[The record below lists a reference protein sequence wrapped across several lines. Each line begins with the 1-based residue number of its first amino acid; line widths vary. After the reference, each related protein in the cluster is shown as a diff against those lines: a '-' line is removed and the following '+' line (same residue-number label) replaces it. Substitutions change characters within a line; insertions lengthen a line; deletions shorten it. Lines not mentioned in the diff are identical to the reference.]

1 MTLCYNGQVQFSIG
15 RRTHFQLNRL
25 QLITEVDKL
34 LSQSFLQMN
43 TIFISILIESLPFVL
58 LGVIISGIIQMF
70 ITEEMIAKVIPKN
83 RFLAV
88 LSATVVGAL
97 FPACECGIV
106 PITRRLMAKGVPLH
120 AAIGFML
127 TGPIINPIVLFSTYI
142 AFGNSWRMVL
152 YRGGLSFVVA
162 LIIGFILSYQFK
174 DSQLRNNAHDHHH
187 HDHGHGMLA
196 KIKGTIQHSIDEFFS
211 VGKFLILGAFIAAAM
226 QTFLKTSTLT
236 AIGHGDYSSSI
247 VMMGLAYILSLC
259 SEADAFI
266 AASFQSTFS
275 LNSLVAFLVFGAMFD
290 IKNTL
295 MMLSAFKSKFVLYL
309 FIYVSIF
316 VFLGSIVIGY
326 L

>member
-1 MTLCYNGQVQFSIG
+1 M
-15 RRTHFQLNRL
+15 
-25 QLITEVDKL
+25 